1 MGIEKPTNVPRVYD
15 VLVEAVVEQDH
26 LVTNASLV

>member
-1 MGIEKPTNVPRVYD
+1 MFVANVPRVSD
-15 VLVEAVVEQDH
+15 VLVEAVVEQDD